1 LFYVFLLLFLV
12 TYLFLAEAAKRW
24 FYRRHSFRIE
34 QVLIPKRR
42 ALYLSVDARLAQDIA
57 AVVCLRQENEI
68 SLDSLLED
76 LKSLN
81 YPIDPDRVY
90 QNLQH
95 LRRGGLIEVDW
106 HNRLIKRT
114 GPIKEYITKQVATS
128 ELWPLIFDDWLNLN
142 RAIQQKYG
150 GANPDFQ
157 DLLMPRQ
164 R

>member
-1 LFYVFLLLFLV
+1 MSNAGS
-12 TYLFLAEAAKRW
+12 T
-24 FYRRHSFRIE
+24 RRHAFRIE
-34 QVLIPKRR
+34 QVLVPKRR
-42 ALYLSVDARLAQDIA
+42 TLYLSSNRRLALDIA

-68 SLDSLLED
+68 SLDSLIED

-81 YPIDPDRVY
+81 FPADPDRVY

-106 HNRLIKRT
+106 HRRIIKRT
-114 GPIKEYITKQVATS
+114 GPIKEYVTKRVVTS
-128 ELWPLIFDDWLNLN
+128 DIWPLIFDDWLNIN

-150 GANPDFQ
+150 QINIDFQ
-157 DLLMPRQ
+157 DLFPPKQ